1 MARAMS
7 MQVLAKST
15 FEIDRLPDVA
25 GFSLA
30 IPAMRS
36 QRVNPVSA

>member
-1 MARAMS
+1 MAGAMPTQ
-7 MQVLAKST
+7 MLAKST

-30 IPAMRS
+30 IPAMRR
-36 QRVNPVSA
+36 QRINPVSA